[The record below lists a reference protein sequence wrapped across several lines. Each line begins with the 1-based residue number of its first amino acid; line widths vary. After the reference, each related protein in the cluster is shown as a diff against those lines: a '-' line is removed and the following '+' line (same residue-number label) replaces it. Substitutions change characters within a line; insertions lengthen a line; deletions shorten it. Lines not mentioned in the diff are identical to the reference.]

1 MLEEAAR
8 QPRFLQPHTR
18 VGRGAWGEGRELR
31 SLTLHPRIY
40 PGVLMEADKAIV
52 VRNLT
57 KVFGTFKAV
66 DAVSFEVQ
74 RGEIFGF
81 LGPNGAGKSTTIRM
95 LNGLLL
101 PTSGEGTVAGY
112 DIIREQEQIR
122 QHLGYMSQRFSL
134 YSDLTVAENLT
145 FFGGV
150 YGLAPEK
157 VKVRSQEVLSLVG
170 LLDRQQELTGL
181 LPLGLKQRLALA
193 SAILH
198 EPPILFLDE
207 ATSGVDPISRRTF
220 WDMIYHMAEQG
231 VTILVTTH
239 YMDEAE
245 FCDRLVLISQGR
257 LIAQGTPR
265 QLKEAVPEQIIAVYP
280 DRLDEAL
287 EVIKKL
293 PDIAEAAV
301 FGTGLHVATLKAEQ
315 TEAAV
320 REALTAQHIT
330 IQSMARVPPSL
341 EDAFISL
348 TTRAGR

>member
-1 MLEEAAR
+1 
-8 QPRFLQPHTR
+8 
-18 VGRGAWGEGRELR
+18 
-31 SLTLHPRIY
+31 
-40 PGVLMEADKAIV
+40 MEADKAIV

-57 KVFGTFKAV
+57 KVFGAFKAV
-66 DAVSFEVQ
+66 DAISFEVNK
-74 RGEIFGF
+74 GEIFGF

-112 DIIREQEQIR
+112 DIIRQQDRIK

-134 YSDLTVAENLT
+134 YEDLTVAENLT

-150 YGLAPEK
+150 YGLSPAR
-157 VKVRSQEVLSLVG
+157 VKERSQEVLSLVG
-170 LLDRQQELTGL
+170 LLDRQKDLTRL

-220 WDMIYHMAEQG
+220 WDMIYTMAEQG

-265 QLKEAVPEQIIAVYP
+265 ELKAAVPEQIIAVYP

-287 EVIKKL
+287 ALIKKL
-293 PDIAEAAV
+293 PQVTEAAV
-301 FGTGLHVATLKAEQ
+301 FGTGLHVATLNADQ
-315 TEAAV
+315 TEADLK
-320 REALTAQHIT
+320 EALGAQQIA
-330 IQSMARVPPSL
+330 IRSLARVPPSL

-348 TTRAGR
+348 TTRAGRG

>member
-1 MLEEAAR
+1 MAA
-8 QPRFLQPHTR
+8 
-18 VGRGAWGEGRELR
+18 GE
-31 SLTLHPRIY
+31 
-40 PGVLMEADKAIV
+40 AIV

-57 KVFGTFKAV
+57 KTFGTFTAV
-66 DAVSFEVQ
+66 DSISFQVH

-101 PTSGEGTVAGY
+101 PTSGEGTVAGF
-112 DIIREQEQIR
+112 DIVNEQDRIR

-134 YSDLTVAENLT
+134 YEDLTAGENLR

-150 YGLAPEK
+150 YGLSGARLKE
-157 VKVRSQEVLSLVG
+157 RATEVLSLVG
-170 LLDRQQELTGL
+170 LLDRRQELTRT

-198 EPPILFLDE
+198 EPPIILLDE
-207 ATSGVDPISRRTF
+207 ATSGVDPISRRNF
-220 WDMIYHMAEQG
+220 WDLIYAMAEKG

-245 FCDRLVLISQGR
+245 FCDRLVLISAGR

-265 QLKEAVPEQIIAVYP
+265 ELKAAVPEQIIAVYP

-287 EVIKKL
+287 EVIQKL
-293 PDIAEAAV
+293 PQVSEAAV
-301 FGTGLHVATLKAEQ
+301 FGEGLHVATLQAEAV
-315 TEAAV
+315 EAAIK
-320 REALTAQHIT
+320 ESLA
-330 IQSMARVPPSL
+330 ARRIAIHRLGRVNPTL

-348 TTRAGR
+348 VDRGKREENTIH

>member
-1 MLEEAAR
+1 
-8 QPRFLQPHTR
+8 
-18 VGRGAWGEGRELR
+18 
-31 SLTLHPRIY
+31 
-40 PGVLMEADKAIV
+40 MEADKAIT

-57 KVFGTFKAV
+57 KVFGVFKAV
-66 DAVSFEVQ
+66 DAISFEVNK
-74 RGEIFGF
+74 GEIFGF

-134 YSDLTVAENLT
+134 YEDLTVAENLT

-150 YGLAPEK
+150 YGLSPAR
-157 VKVRSQEVLSLVG
+157 VKERSQEVLSLVG
-170 LLDRQQELTGL
+170 LLDRQKDLTRL

-220 WDMIYHMAEQG
+220 WDMIYTMAEQG

-265 QLKEAVPEQIIAVYP
+265 ELKAAVPEQIIAVYP

-287 EVIKKL
+287 ALIKKL
-293 PDIAEAAV
+293 PQVTEAAV
-301 FGTGLHVATLKAEQ
+301 FGTGLHVATLNADQ
-315 TEAAV
+315 TEAALK
-320 REALTAQHIT
+320 EALGAQQIA
-330 IQSMARVPPSL
+330 IRSLARVPPSL

-348 TTRAGR
+348 TTRAGRG